1 MIYFFFAF
9 SCFRGQKSFF
19 YELSCFSKFSA
30 YESVNDLFEYYIF
43 VRNCKRFPLFSH
55 KSKIANQMILHI
67 DMDAFYASV
76 EKLDDP
82 RLKHKCVI
90 VGGTSNRG
98 VVSAASYEAR
108 RFGVH
113 SAMPIYQAKQKC
125 PHGVFV
131 PPRMSRYKEVSK
143 KVMALLKEFSP
154 LVEPVSIDEA
164 FVDITGSQRLFG
176 EPQDIARE
184 IKRRIHERVHL
195 TCSIGVAP
203 NKFLAKIA
211 SDLKKPDGLTLI
223 MPEEVPQFIES
234 LPIKKVPGV
243 GKKTM
248 RQLEALGIRTLGDVH
263 RLPEKA
269 LSKHLGKFGQ
279 RLRAL
284 SAGSDAT
291 PVTPHT
297 PHKSISSE
305 RTLAADTRDVKL
317 LKRYLLSQSAE
328 VARQLRQAGVR
339 ARTIVIKIKD
349 ADFKT
354 ATRRTTIMIPTQS
367 SKTIYRHAAQL
378 IDDFIITKKIRLIG
392 VGTTGFSAVTAS
404 VQMGLFDQKERPGDN
419 WEKVDKALDSIS
431 RKFGKDVIGRAA
443 LKDSYE

>member
-1 MIYFFFAF
+1 
-9 SCFRGQKSFF
+9 
-19 YELSCFSKFSA
+19 
-30 YESVNDLFEYYIF
+30 
-43 VRNCKRFPLFSH
+43 
-55 KSKIANQMILHI
+55 MILHI

-98 VVSAASYEAR
+98 VVSAACYEAR

-131 PPRMSRYKEVSK
+131 PPRMGRYKEVSK

-164 FVDITGSQRLFG
+164 YMDITGCQRLFG
-176 EPQDIARE
+176 EPQEIARE
-184 IKRRIHERVHL
+184 IKRRIYESVHL

-211 SDLKKPDGLTLI
+211 SDLEKPDGLILI
-223 MPEEVPQFIES
+223 MPEQVPQFIES

-243 GKKTM
+243 GKKM
-248 RQLEALGIRTLGDVH
+248 VRQLEVLGIRTLGDVQ
-263 RLPEKA
+263 RLPEQS
-269 LSKHLGKFGQ
+269 LLKHLGKFGK

-284 SAGSDAT
+284 SAGSDDSA
-291 PVTPHT
+291 VTPYA

-305 RTLAADTRDVKL
+305 RTLAADTRDIKL

-339 ARTIVIKIKD
+339 ARTIVIKIKN
-349 ADFKT
+349 ADFKMV
-354 ATRRTTIMIPTQS
+354 TRRTTIAVPTQS
-367 SKTIYRHAAQL
+367 SETIYKHAAQL
-378 IDDFIITKKIRLIG
+378 IDDFKITQKIRLIG

-404 VQMGLFDQKERPGDN
+404 AQMGLFDQQEKPNDN

-431 RKFGKDVIGRAA
+431 QKFGKDVIGRASI
-443 LKDSYE
+443 KD

>member
-1 MIYFFFAF
+1 MY
-9 SCFRGQKSFF
+9 
-19 YELSCFSKFSA
+19 
-30 YESVNDLFEYYIF
+30 
-43 VRNCKRFPLFSH
+43 
-55 KSKIANQMILHI
+55 NQMILHI

-98 VVSAASYEAR
+98 VVSAACYEAR

-131 PPRMSRYKEVSK
+131 PPRMGRYKEVSK

-164 FVDITGSQRLFG
+164 YMDITGCQRLFG
-176 EPQDIARE
+176 EPQEIARE
-184 IKRRIHERVHL
+184 IKRRIYESVHL

-211 SDLKKPDGLTLI
+211 SDLEKPDGLILI
-223 MPEEVPQFIES
+223 MPEQVPQFIES

-243 GKKTM
+243 GKKM
-248 RQLEALGIRTLGDVH
+248 VRQLEVLGIRTLGDVQ
-263 RLPEKA
+263 RLPEQS
-269 LSKHLGKFGQ
+269 LLKHLGKFGK

-284 SAGSDAT
+284 SAGSDDSA
-291 PVTPHT
+291 VTPYA

-305 RTLAADTRDVKL
+305 RTLAADTRDIKL

-339 ARTIVIKIKD
+339 ARTIVIKIKN
-349 ADFKT
+349 ADFKMV
-354 ATRRTTIMIPTQS
+354 TRRTTIAVPTQS
-367 SKTIYRHAAQL
+367 SETIYKHAAQL
-378 IDDFIITKKIRLIG
+378 IDDFKITQKIRLIG

-404 VQMGLFDQKERPGDN
+404 AQMGLFDQQEKPNDN

-431 RKFGKDVIGRAA
+431 QKFGKDVIGRASI
-443 LKDSYE
+443 KD

>member
-1 MIYFFFAF
+1 
-9 SCFRGQKSFF
+9 
-19 YELSCFSKFSA
+19 
-30 YESVNDLFEYYIF
+30 
-43 VRNCKRFPLFSH
+43 
-55 KSKIANQMILHI
+55 MILHI

-98 VVSAASYEAR
+98 VVSAACYEAR

-113 SAMPIYQAKQKC
+113 SAMPVYQAKQKC

-131 PPRMSRYKEVSK
+131 PPRMGRYKEVSK

-164 FVDITGSQRLFG
+164 YMDITGCQRLFG

-184 IKRRIHERVHL
+184 IKRRIHESVQL

-203 NKFLAKIA
+203 HKFLAKIA
-211 SDLKKPDGLTLI
+211 SDLEKPDGLTLI
-223 MPEEVPQFIES
+223 MPEQVPRFIES
-234 LPIKKVPGV
+234 LAIKKVPGV
-243 GKKTM
+243 GKKM
-248 RQLEALGIRTLGDVH
+248 VRQLEVLGIRTLGDVQ
-263 RLPEKA
+263 RLPERA
-269 LSKHLGKFGQ
+269 LLKHLGKFGR

-284 SAGSDAT
+284 SAGSDAS

-339 ARTIVIKIKD
+339 AKTIVIKIKN

-354 ATRRTTIMIPTQS
+354 VTRRTTIAVPTQS
-367 SKTIYRHAAQL
+367 SETIYKHAAQL
-378 IDDFIITKKIRLIG
+378 LDDFKITQKIRLIG
-392 VGTTGFSAVTAS
+392 VGTTGFSTVTAS
-404 VQMGLFDQKERPGDN
+404 VQMGLFDQKEKPNDN

-431 RKFGKDVIGRAA
+431 QKFGKDVIGRASI
-443 LKDSYE
+443 KD

>member
-1 MIYFFFAF
+1 
-9 SCFRGQKSFF
+9 
-19 YELSCFSKFSA
+19 
-30 YESVNDLFEYYIF
+30 
-43 VRNCKRFPLFSH
+43 
-55 KSKIANQMILHI
+55 MILHI

-131 PPRMSRYKEVSK
+131 PPRMGRYKEVSK
-143 KVMALLKEFSP
+143 KVMALLEEFSP

-164 FVDITGSQRLFG
+164 YMDITGCQRLFG
-176 EPQDIARE
+176 EPQEIARE
-184 IKRRIHERVHL
+184 IKRRIFESVHL

-211 SDLKKPDGLTLI
+211 SDLEKPDGLTLI
-223 MPEEVPQFIES
+223 MPEQVPQFIES
-234 LPIKKVPGV
+234 LPIRKVPGV
-243 GKKTM
+243 GKKMT
-248 RQLEALGIRTLGDVH
+248 RQLEVLGIRTLGDVH

-269 LSKHLGKFGQ
+269 LLKHLGKFGR

-284 SAGSDAT
+284 STGSDAS

-328 VARQLRQAGVR
+328 VARQLRQTGVR
-339 ARTIVIKIKD
+339 AKTIVIKIKN

-354 ATRRTTIMIPTQS
+354 VTRRTTIAIPTQS
-367 SKTIYRHAAQL
+367 SDTIYKAAAQL
-378 IDDFIITKKIRLIG
+378 LDAFKMTQKIRLIG

-404 VQMGLFDQKERPGDN
+404 VQMGLFEKKETPGDN

-431 RKFGKDVIGRAA
+431 RKFGTDVIGRASI
-443 LKDSYE
+443 KD

>member
-1 MIYFFFAF
+1 
-9 SCFRGQKSFF
+9 
-19 YELSCFSKFSA
+19 
-30 YESVNDLFEYYIF
+30 
-43 VRNCKRFPLFSH
+43 
-55 KSKIANQMILHI
+55 MILHI

-82 RLKHKCVI
+82 SLKYKCVI

-131 PPRMSRYKEVSK
+131 PPRMGRYKEVSK
-143 KVMALLKEFSP
+143 KVMALLREFSP

-164 FVDITGSQRLFG
+164 YMDITGCQRLFG
-176 EPQDIARE
+176 EPREIARE
-184 IKRRIHERVHL
+184 IKRRIHESVQL

-211 SDLKKPDGLTLI
+211 SDLEKPDGLTLI
-223 MPEEVPQFIES
+223 MPEQVLPFIES
-234 LPIKKVPGV
+234 LAIEKVPGV
-243 GKKTM
+243 GKKM
-248 RQLEALGIRTLGDVH
+248 ARQLGVLGIQTLGDVQ

-269 LSKHLGKFGQ
+269 LLKHLGKFGR

-284 SAGSDAT
+284 SAGSDASA
-291 PVTPHT
+291 VTPHA

-305 RTLAADTRDVKL
+305 RTLAADTRDVRL
-317 LKRYLLSQSAE
+317 LRRCLLSQSAE

-339 ARTIVIKIKD
+339 ARTIAIKIKD
-349 ADFKT
+349 ANFKT
-354 ATRRTTIMIPTQS
+354 VTRQTTIPIPTLS
-367 SKTIYRHAAQL
+367 SETIYKHAAQL
-378 IDDFIITKKIRLIG
+378 LDDFRISEKIRLIG
-392 VGTTGFSAVTAS
+392 VGASGFSAVTAA
-404 VQMGLFDQKERPGDN
+404 VQMGLFKQREKPAEN
-419 WEKVDKALDSIS
+419 WEKVDETMDSIS
-431 RKFGKDVIGRAA
+431 RKFGRDVIGRAS
-443 LKDSYE
+443 LKK